1 MPEPSSFDYA
11 IIRLV
16 PHEERG
22 EFINVGV
29 ILYCRAQAYLD
40 SRIAFDPQKLRAL
53 DPDADVESVRKQLES
68 IPQICQGGKNLG
80 ALSELSQ
87 GERFFWLVSPRNT
100 IVQMSPMHT
109 GICTDPAAELDHL
122 LETMVM

>member
-40 SRIAFDPQKLRAL
+40 ARIASDPKKLLAL
-53 DPDADVESVRKQLES
+53 DPDADVESAQKQLES
-68 IPQICQGGKNLG
+68 ISQICKGGKDLG

-109 GICTDPAAELDHL
+109 GICVDPVAELEHL
-122 LETMVM
+122 LDTMVK

>member
-22 EFINVGV
+22 ELINVGV

-40 SRIAFDPQKLRAL
+40 VRIAFDPQKLRAL
-53 DPDADVESVRKQLES
+53 DPDADVESVRKQLEA
-68 IPQICQGGKNLG
+68 IPQICKGGKNLG

-109 GICTDPAAELDHL
+109 GICTDPVAELEHL
-122 LETMVM
+122 LDTMVK

>member
-40 SRIAFDPQKLRAL
+40 ARIAFDPKKLGAL

-68 IPQICQGGKNLG
+68 ISQICQGGKNLG

-109 GICTDPAAELDHL
+109 GICVDPVAELEHL
-122 LETMVM
+122 LTTMVK